1 MKNGMET
8 QPIVGRIQANVIRVI
23 ADTEVKQKPLVHG
36 LEVNGG
42 VAACSG
48 MFINEERRKWSGVIR
63 AAGLEEE

>member
-42 VAACSG
+42 VAACPACSSTKRDASG
-48 MFINEERRKWSGVIR
+48 
-63 AAGLEEE
+63 AA